1 MARLPTAVYVDGYNR
16 YYGRLRGTQWKWL
29 DLVALLEA
37 LLHDQDPA
45 SELVHLRY
53 FSAPALARFATHGRP
68 SVEAQQDYHRALL
81 RMHAPRRSIKLG
93 THASRDID
101 SARFTSVCSSSSN
114 QTRTPR
120 D

>member
-29 DLVALLEA
+29 DLVALFEA

-93 THASRDID
+93 THAFNRGGFGSGCSKKSRP
-101 SARFTSVCSSSSN
+101 T
-114 QTRTPR
+114 
-120 D
+120 